1 MVKIIVYKDYDL
13 IEELEKIWLVS
24 TRDGGTKDEMIKE
37 LQRVLIEAAE
47 ITLNDRD

>member
-24 TRDGGTKDEMIKE
+24 IRDAGKKDEMIKE
-37 LQRVLIEAAE
+37 LQRVLIKAAE